1 VIGRTAAL
9 DARTIGAVD
18 PERVAR
24 ARATIPGQ
32 DEAGLLAQL
41 FKLLGDPNRTRI
53 LYALLEADELCVG
66 DLAAVVDAPETT
78 VSQALR
84 LLRGARVVDNRR
96 AGRMMFYRLA
106 DAHVRML
113 LDLSREHTRHDGP
126 A

>member
-24 ARATIPGQ
+24 ARATIPGP